1 MKKSI
6 YHILYIVIAILAVG
20 CTDTGVG
27 ESKRDPQASD
37 TLYTEAAAMAA
48 HATQPGSERAL
59 LIIDSA
65 EIVGNLQP
73 YDAQFL
79 RARVY
84 CQSYD
89 DMRLDSAIII
99 CELLMEEDSVKMND
113 IRTEEVLEVLVNA
126 CRQQR
131 DDEGEL
137 RWATQLVNHCY
148 KKGWETEA
156 LRNEAEV
163 GVILTHL
170 GSIDEGLAKIDSVI
184 VKLDGIRKF
193 NELDACIIAMKRK
206 IVVLKE
212 NRGGT
217 AESGEM
223 IKNVAQRMLDML
235 ADYEQHPDD
244 YRDGTYREPPEEQ
257 LSGYIDFY
265 RSQAWSYLAY
275 AYASMEFRT
284 RSSELGVKGSV
295 SHNSK
300 LRSQNSELSRHY
312 LDLFLQS
319 YYGQTLNGRE
329 SSAAIYVLLGDYDRM
344 LAIYDEWER
353 EMGGDTLNA
362 YYATILRDRA
372 TAARARG
379 HNAEAY
385 NLMCRHNA
393 LAQQLSNRLLQSK
406 AHLYA
411 ARFRAQ
417 EQQREIDRQH
427 ARMRHVQ
434 TIGSSIAI
442 GALLIL
448 LFALYALRQWRKTQ
462 RRNRILA
469 QQITEASRM
478 KIENEKLKNEKSPDT
493 TATQAIKQSSNQELF
508 SELCN
513 LIEREKLF
521 LNPNFDRQM
530 LMDRTGLSKEQIGAA
545 FSPSRFPTF
554 VRELRLDHAV
564 RMMNEHPDLTIE
576 QVCLASGFA
585 NADTFTRNFRV
596 KYGMTPTTYIRSIT

>member
-1 MKKSI
+1 MWFPFFVYEIFFVSLQYDLFCQTVFMGKDI
-6 YHILYIVIAILAVG
+6 FHIIYIVIAILAVG
-20 CTDTGVG
+20 CTGVG
-27 ESKRDPQASD
+27 DGKNGHEPLAND

-99 CELLMEEDSVKMND
+99 CEQLMEEDSVKMND
-113 IRTEEVLEVLVNA
+113 IRAEEVLEVLVNA
-126 CRQQR
+126 CRQKR
-131 DDEGEL
+131 DDEGEF
-137 RWATQLVNHCY
+137 RWVTQLVNHCY
-148 KKGWETEA
+148 KQGWVTEA

-170 GSIDEGLAKIDSVI
+170 GNIDEGLAKIDSVI
-184 VKLDGIRKF
+184 VRLDGIRKF

-206 IVVLKE
+206 ICVLKE
-212 NRGGT
+212 IGGKSSEIIT
-217 AESGEM
+217 
-223 IKNVAQRMLDML
+223 VAQRILDML
-235 ADYEQHPDD
+235 ADYEQHPN
-244 YRDGTYREPPEEQ
+244 YYHDGTYREPPDEHR
-257 LSGYIDFY
+257 SGYIDFY

-275 AYASMEFRT
+275 AYALKNNHR
-284 RSSELGVKGSV
+284 
-295 SHNSK
+295 
-300 LRSQNSELSRHY
+300 QARHY

-319 YYGQTLNGRE
+319 YYGQTLDGRE
-329 SSAAIYVLLGDYDRM
+329 SSAAIYALLGDYDRM
-344 LAIYDEWER
+344 LAIHDEWEHD
-353 EMGGDTLNA
+353 MDGDTVNA

-372 TAARARG
+372 TAVRAKGRVT
-379 HNAEAY
+379 EAY
-385 NLMCRHNA
+385 NLMCRHDA
-393 LAQQLSNRLLQSK
+393 LEQQLSDRLLRSK

-427 ARMRHVQ
+427 ARMRHAQ
-434 TIGSSIAI
+434 IICMSIAI

-462 RRNRILA
+462 RHNRILA
-469 QQITEASRM
+469 QQITEASHYKDEFR
-478 KIENEKLKNEKSPDT
+478 KLNYENRTTTELKFKMQN
-493 TATQAIKQSSNQELF
+493 
-508 SELCN
+508 SELGNELCD
-513 LIEREKLF
+513 LIEREQLF
-521 LNPNFDRQM
+521 LNHNFDRQM

-564 RMMNEHPDLTIE
+564 RLMNEHPDLTIE
-576 QVCLASGFA
+576 QICLNSGFA
-585 NADTFTRNFRV
+585 NADTFTRNFRS
-596 KYGMTPTTYIRSIT
+596 KYGMTPTAYIRLKS

>member
-1 MKKSI
+1 MYLCNRIIIRDGFMKKVQYIII
-6 YHILYIVIAILAVG
+6 YIFVAVLVVSCSG
-20 CTDTGVG
+20 N
-27 ESKRDPQASD
+27 ENERKPQASD

-65 EIVGNLQP
+65 EIIGNLQP

-99 CELLMEEDSVKMND
+99 CEQLMEEDSVKMND
-113 IRTEEVLEVLVNA
+113 IRAEEVLEVLVNA
-126 CRQQR
+126 CRRQR

-148 KKGWETEA
+148 KQGWETEA

-163 GVILTHL
+163 GVILAHL
-170 GSIDEGLAKIDSVI
+170 GNIDEGLAKIDSVI
-184 VKLDGIRKF
+184 VRLDGIRKF

-206 IVVLKE
+206 IAVHKE
-212 NRGGT
+212 IGEQS
-217 AESGEM
+217 AE
-223 IKNVAQRMLDML
+223 IIAVAQRMLDML
-235 ADYEQHPDD
+235 ADYEQHPDV
-244 YRDGTYREPPEEQ
+244 YNDGTYREPPEEQ
-257 LSGYIDFY
+257 RSGYIDFY

-275 AYASMEFRT
+275 AYA
-284 RSSELGVKGSV
+284 LGNNHGQA
-295 SHNSK
+295 
-300 LRSQNSELSRHY
+300 RRY
-312 LDLFLQS
+312 LDLFVQS
-319 YYGQTLNGRE
+319 YYGQTLDGRE
-329 SSAAIYVLLGDYDRM
+329 SSAAIYALLGDYDRM

-353 EMGGDTLNA
+353 EMDDDTVNA

-372 TAARARG
+372 AAARAKG
-379 HNAEAY
+379 HMAEAY
-385 NLMCRHNA
+385 DLMCRHEA
-393 LAQQLSNRLLQSK
+393 LTRQLNDRLLWSK

-427 ARMRHVQ
+427 ARMRHAQ

-462 RRNRILA
+462 RHNRILA

-478 KIENEKLKNEKSPDT
+478 KTENEKLKIEKSPDT
-493 TATQAIKQSSNQELF
+493 ESNSQF
-508 SELCN
+508 NELCN
-513 LIEREKLF
+513 LIEREQLF

-564 RMMNEHPDLTIE
+564 RLMNEQPDLSIE
-576 QVCLASGFA
+576 QICLASGFA
-585 NADTFTRNFRV
+585 NADTFTRNFRA
-596 KYGMTPTTYIRSIT
+596 KYGMTPTTYISSKV

>member
-1 MKKSI
+1 MKKDI
-6 YHILYIVIAILAVG
+6 FHILHIVIAILAVG
-20 CTDTGVG
+20 CTGTGVRENG
-27 ESKRDPQASD
+27 RQVSD

-48 HATQPGSERAL
+48 HATQPNSERAL

-99 CELLMEEDSVKMND
+99 CEQLMEEDSVKMND
-113 IRTEEVLEVLVNA
+113 VHTEEVLEVLVNA

-148 KKGWETEA
+148 KKGWESEA

-170 GSIDEGLAKIDSVI
+170 GSIDEGLEKIDSVI

-212 NRGGT
+212 SRGQSSEIIT
-217 AESGEM
+217 
-223 IKNVAQRMLDML
+223 VAQRMLDML

-244 YRDGTYREPPEEQ
+244 YHDGTYREPPEEQ
-257 LSGYIDFY
+257 RPRYIDFY

-275 AYASMEFRT
+275 AYALENNHR
-284 RSSELGVKGSV
+284 EA
-295 SHNSK
+295 H
-300 LRSQNSELSRHY
+300 HY

-329 SSAAIYVLLGDYDRM
+329 SSAAIYALLGDYDQM
-344 LAIYDEWER
+344 LTIYDEWER
-353 EMGGDTLNA
+353 EMNGDTVNA

-372 TAARARG
+372 VASWAKG
-379 HNAEAY
+379 HIAEAY

-393 LAQQLSNRLLQSK
+393 LAQQLSEHLLRSK

-417 EQQREIDRQH
+417 EQQREIDRQREAKH
-427 ARMRHVQ
+427 RAVI
-434 TIGSSIAI
+434 IGSAVTIVAML
-442 GALLIL
+442 AL
-448 LFALYALRQWRKTQ
+448 LFAIYALFQWRKTQ

-469 QQITEASRM
+469 RQIAETSHYKDEFRKLNYENRTTTEFKF
-478 KIENEKLKNEKSPDT
+478 KIQNS
-493 TATQAIKQSSNQELF
+493 ELGV
-508 SELCN
+508 ELCN
-513 LIEREKLF
+513 LIEREQLF

-554 VRELRLDHAV
+554 VRELRLDYAV

-585 NADTFTRNFRV
+585 NADTFTRNFRA
-596 KYGMTPTTYIRSIT
+596 KYGMAPTTYIRSKI

>member
-1 MKKSI
+1 MRKFQQLI
-6 YHILYIVIAILAVG
+6 QYIVLSTLAVG
-20 CTDTGVG
+20 CTGKGGSDDIKAVIGDT
-27 ESKRDPQASD
+27 
-37 TLYTEAAAMAA
+37 TYTEEAAMSA
-48 HATQPGSERAL
+48 HATQPSPERAL

-99 CELLMEEDSVKMND
+99 CEQLMEEDSVKMND
-113 IRTEEVLEVLVNA
+113 IRAEEVLEVLVNA
-126 CRQQR
+126 CRRQR

-148 KKGWETEA
+148 KKGWQTEA

-163 GVILTHL
+163 GMILTHL
-170 GSIDEGLAKIDSVI
+170 GNNDEGQAKIDSVI
-184 VKLDGIRKF
+184 VRLDGIRKF

-206 IVVLKE
+206 IAVLKE
-212 NRGGT
+212 SEGQPSKIIT
-217 AESGEM
+217 VAE
-223 IKNVAQRMLDML
+223 RMLDKL
-235 ADYEQHPDD
+235 ADYEQHPND
-244 YRDGTYREPPEEQ
+244 YHDGSYREPTEEHR
-257 LSGYIDFY
+257 SGYIDFY

-275 AYASMEFRT
+275 AYAMEGE
-284 RSSELGVKGSV
+284 RSKMKGESAAATKQ
-295 SHNSK
+295 SNNQAIK
-300 LRSQNSELSRHY
+300 QSRHY

-319 YYGQTLNGRE
+319 YYGQTLDGRE
-329 SSAAIYVLLGDYDRM
+329 SSAAIYALLGDYNRM
-344 LAIYDEWER
+344 LAIYDEWEQ
-353 EMGGDTLNA
+353 EMDGDTVNS

-372 TAARARG
+372 TAAREKGRV
-379 HNAEAY
+379 AEAY
-385 NLMCRHNA
+385 NLMCRHDA
-393 LAQQLSNRLLQSK
+393 LVQQLRDRLLRSK

-411 ARFRAQ
+411 ARFRVQ
-417 EQQREIDRQH
+417 EQQREIDRQQ
-427 ARMRHVQ
+427 ARMRHAQ

-462 RRNRILA
+462 RHNRILA
-469 QQITEASRM
+469 QQITEASHYKDEFR
-478 KIENEKLKNEKSPDT
+478 KVNYESSATIDSKFKNQNS
-493 TATQAIKQSSNQELF
+493 ELC

-513 LIEREKLF
+513 LIEQEQLY

-564 RMMNEHPDLTIE
+564 QLMNECPDLSIE
-576 QVCLASGFA
+576 QICLASGFT
-585 NADTFTRNFRV
+585 NADTFTRNFRA
-596 KYGMTPTTYIRSIT
+596 KYGMTPTTYIKSKA

>member
-1 MKKSI
+1 MKKGI
-6 YHILYIVIAILAVG
+6 CHIICIVIAILAVG
-20 CTDTGVG
+20 CTGAGDG
-27 ESKRDPQASD
+27 ESGREPQASD

-65 EIVGNLQP
+65 EIVGNIQP

-99 CELLMEEDSVKMND
+99 CEQLMEEDSVKMND

-126 CRQQR
+126 CRRQR

-137 RWATQLVNHCY
+137 RWATYLVNHCY
-148 KKGWETEA
+148 KQGWETEA

-163 GVILTHL
+163 GVVLTHL
-170 GSIDEGLAKIDSVI
+170 GNIDEGLAKIDSVI
-184 VKLDGIRKF
+184 VRLYGIRKF

-212 NRGGT
+212 
-217 AESGEM
+217 SGVQSSEIIM
-223 IKNVAQRMLDML
+223 VAQRMLEML
-235 ADYEQHPDD
+235 ADYEQHPDV
-244 YRDGTYREPPEEQ
+244 YHDGTYREPPEEHR
-257 LSGYIDFY
+257 SGYIDFY

-275 AYASMEFRT
+275 AYALENNH
-284 RSSELGVKGSV
+284 G
-295 SHNSK
+295 
-300 LRSQNSELSRHY
+300 QARHY

-319 YYGQTLNGRE
+319 YYGQTLDGRE
-329 SSAAIYVLLGDYDRM
+329 SSAAIYALLGDYDRM

-353 EMGGDTLNA
+353 EMGGDTVNA

-372 TAARARG
+372 VASKAKG
-379 HNAEAY
+379 HVVEAY
-385 NLMCRHNA
+385 NLMCRHEA
-393 LAQQLSNRLLQSK
+393 LAQQLSDCLLRSK

-417 EQQREIDRQH
+417 EQQREIDRQREEKQR
-427 ARMRHVQ
+427 AVI
-434 TIGSSIAI
+434 IGSTVAI
-442 GALLIL
+442 VAILTL
-448 LFALYALRQWRKTQ
+448 LFALYALFQWRKTQ
-462 RRNRILA
+462 LRNRILA
-469 QQITEASRM
+469 WQITETSHYKDEFR
-478 KIENEKLKNEKSPDT
+478 KLNYENSAKTESKFIIHNS
-493 TATQAIKQSSNQELF
+493 ELG

-513 LIEREKLF
+513 LIEREQLY

-564 RMMNEHPDLTIE
+564 RLMNEHPDLTIE
-576 QVCLASGFA
+576 QICMASGFA
-585 NADTFTRNFRV
+585 NADTFTRNFRA
-596 KYGMTPTTYIRSIT
+596 KYGMTPTTYIRSKV